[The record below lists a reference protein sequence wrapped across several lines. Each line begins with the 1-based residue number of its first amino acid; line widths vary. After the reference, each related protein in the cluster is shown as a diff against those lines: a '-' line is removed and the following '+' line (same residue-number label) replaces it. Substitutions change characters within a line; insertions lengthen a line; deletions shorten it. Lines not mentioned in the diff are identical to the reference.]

1 MLKVGLTGGIASG
14 KSLVADLFAEAGA
27 SLVDTDLIAR
37 EVVAPGEPGLA
48 AIVDHFG
55 EEVIDASGQLDRR
68 HMRTL
73 IFSSQ
78 TRRRQLEALLHPL
91 IRTRTLAAIN
101 AASGPYVIVVVPL
114 LAETGFAELVDRV
127 LVVDCDEATQTQRL
141 MARDAHSADE
151 ARRIIASQASRAE
164 RLALA
169 DDIIDNN
176 GDAESTRQQVLR
188 LHNAYLGL
196 G

>member
-14 KSLVADLFAEAGA
+14 KSLVADLFAAAGA

-48 AIVDHFG
+48 AIVDAFG

-91 IRTRTLAAIN
+91 IRTRTLAAID

-127 LVVDCDEATQTQRL
+127 LVVDCDEAAQTRRL

-169 DDIIDNN
+169 DDVIDNN
-176 GDAESTRQQVLR
+176 GDTEATRQQVLR

>member
-48 AIVDHFG
+48 AIVDQFG
-55 EEVIDASGQLDRR
+55 EEVVGADGELDRR

-73 IFSSQ
+73 IFSSK

-91 IRTRTLAAIN
+91 IRARTLAAIDT
-101 AASGPYVIVVVPL
+101 AGGPYVVVVVPL

-127 LVVDCDEATQTQRL
+127 LVVDCDEAAQTQRL

-169 DDIIDNN
+169 DDVIDNN
-176 GDAESTRQQVLR
+176 GDIASTRQQVLE
-188 LHNAYLGL
+188 LHSTYLSL
-196 G
+196 R

>member
-48 AIVDHFG
+48 AIVDQFG
-55 EEVIDASGQLDRR
+55 EEVIDARGQLDRR

-91 IRTRTLAAIN
+91 IRTRTLAAID

-151 ARRIIASQASRAE
+151 ARRMIASQASRAE

-169 DDIIDNN
+169 DDVIDNN
-176 GDAESTRQQVLR
+176 GDTESTRQQVLR